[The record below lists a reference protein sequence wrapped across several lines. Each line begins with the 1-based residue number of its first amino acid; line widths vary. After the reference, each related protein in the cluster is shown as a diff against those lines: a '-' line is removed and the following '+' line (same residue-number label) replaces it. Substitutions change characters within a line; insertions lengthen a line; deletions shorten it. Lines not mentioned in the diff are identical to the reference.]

1 MPTVERRGGPTLHY
15 ALDDYTDPWKNAPYL
30 LLQHGFAR
38 NARFWY
44 SWVPYLSRFFKVVR
58 PDLRGLGGS
67 SADFDFASGLSLAN
81 YLEDLNAIV
90 DHLGTD
96 AVHYCGES
104 LGGIL
109 GIAFAAEHPA
119 RVRTLSLVSTP
130 VYISE
135 QNKQNTTY
143 GYASRID
150 ALRGMGARGWA
161 EASNGGRRFPP
172 DADPGL
178 LRWTADEMGK
188 ADVELLIAGQH
199 WVEDLTVVPYLP
211 RIAAPVLGLYPT
223 AGPIA
228 GDEQVEIL
236 RQGVR
241 DIRIVR
247 LSTRYHSIQSFMP
260 ATCAREVLYFAARH
274 AGIACVD

>member
-1 MPTVERRGGPTLHY
+1 MPYVERKGEPTLHY
-15 ALDDYTDPWKNAPYL
+15 ELDDYTDPWKNAPYL

-38 NARFWY
+38 NARFWF

-58 PDLRGLGGS
+58 PDLRGLGKS
-67 SADFDFASGLSLAN
+67 SPDFDFKSGLSLEN
-81 YLEDLNAIV
+81 YLKDINAVI
-90 DHLGTD
+90 DHLGAD
-96 AVHYCGES
+96 SVHYCGES

-119 RVRTLSLVSTP
+119 RVRTLNLVSTP

-135 QNKQNTTY
+135 QNKKNTTY
-143 GYASRID
+143 GYTNRVE
-150 ALRGMGARGWA
+150 ALRKMGSRGWA

-172 DADPGL
+172 DGDPGL

-188 ADVELLIAGQH
+188 ADVELLIAGQN
-199 WVEDLTVVPYLP
+199 WVHDLTVVPYLA
-211 RIAAPVLGLYPT
+211 RIQAPVLGLYPS

-228 GDEQVEIL
+228 GNEQIEIL
-236 RQGVR
+236 KNVVR

-247 LSTRYHSIQSFMP
+247 LPTNYHSIQSFMP
-260 ATCAREVLYFAARH
+260 AACAREVLHFAAQH
-274 AGIACVD
+274 EGIACHE